1 MLEKMFNPESVAVIG
16 ASHVK
21 GKVGRAVLD
30 NLLDGY
36 EGKIYPINPKSTE
49 IEGLKCYKTVLDVPG
64 PIDLAVIVIPSKLVP
79 QAVRECG
86 EKGIKYLVIISAG
99 FKEVG
104 VEGAKLENEVKEVA
118 RNYGM
123 RIVGPNCLGVLNTH
137 TKCNA
142 SFAKK
147 MPPTGNVSIITQ
159 SGALGTAILDWSDA
173 TSVGFDSFVSLGN
186 KADLNEIDF
195 MEAWKN
201 DENTKVI
208 LAYLEGITDGKRF
221 IDVAREVSKVKPVIV
236 VKSGRTSAGARA
248 VSSHTGSLAGS
259 DTAYDAAFLQ
269 SGIIRAETM
278 FEFFDMAGGFAG
290 QPVPKGDRVAIITN
304 AGGPGILATD
314 SCERYGLRLATLS
327 KETIDALKTALP
339 AAASFYNP
347 VDVLGDASPQL
358 YRFALETVVKD
369 GGVDGILVLA
379 TPQAMTDPV
388 AIAGVIGEIKKQTS
402 KPVLPCFIGGVVMEE
417 GVQVLKKNGMYNY
430 DDPARAAYAMR
441 MMARYH
447 KISQRVY
454 PQPKRFD
461 ADIEKVRS
469 VIDRSRSMGITVLG
483 LEALPVL
490 EAYGMPTLKY
500 KIATRA
506 GDAVNAAREL
516 GYPVVMKIV
525 SPDIIHK
532 SDVGGVRV
540 GINNDEELQNAYNK
554 MMKDVTLAA
563 PRCRIS
569 GVLIQQ
575 MATGGKEVILGM
587 NRDPQFGPLLM
598 FGLGGIYVEVLK
610 DVQFRVAPLNEKDA
624 YGMIYGLK
632 THQMLEGT
640 RGEKP
645 SDIDKLV
652 EFLERL
658 SQLVTDFP
666 EILEMDI
673 NPVKVYEKGKGC
685 LALDVRMG
693 ISPYK

>member
-1 MLEKMFNPESVAVIG
+1 MLDKMFNPESVAVIG

-30 NLLDGY
+30 NLLNGY
-36 EGKIYPINPKSTE
+36 EGTIYPINPNSTE
-49 IEGLKCYKTVLDVPG
+49 IEGLKCYKTVLDAPG

-104 VEGAKLENEVKEVA
+104 VEGARLENEVKEIA
-118 RNYGM
+118 RSYNM
-123 RIVGPNCLGVLNTH
+123 RIVGPNCLGALNTH
-137 TKCNA
+137 TKCNV
-142 SFAKK
+142 SFAKE
-147 MPPTGNVSIITQ
+147 MPPQGNVSIITQ

-173 TSVGFDSFVSLGN
+173 TGIGFDSFVSLGN
-186 KADLNEIDF
+186 KSDLNEIDF

-201 DENTKVI
+201 DPNTRVI

-221 IDVAREVSKVKPVIV
+221 IEVARDVSRIKPVIV
-236 VKSGRTSAGARA
+236 VKSGRTGAGARA

-259 DTAYDAAFLQ
+259 DAAYDSAFMQ
-269 SGIIRAETM
+269 SGVLRAETM
-278 FEFFDMAGGFAG
+278 FEFFDVAGCFSE
-290 QPVPKGDRVAIITN
+290 QPVPTGDRIAIVTN

-314 SCERYGLRLATLS
+314 SCERNGLRLATLS
-327 KETIDALKTALP
+327 KETVDALKTTLP
-339 AAASFYNP
+339 AAANFYNP
-347 VDVLGDASPQL
+347 VDVLGDASAHL
-358 YRFALETVVKD
+358 YKFALETVIKD
-369 GGVDGILVLA
+369 DGVDGVIVLA

-388 AIAGVIGEIKKQTS
+388 AIAEVIIEIKKHTR
-402 KPVLPCFIGGVVMEE
+402 KPIMPCFVGGVVMDE
-417 GVQVLKKNGMYNY
+417 GVQVFRKHGIYNF

-441 MMARYH
+441 MMTKYH

-454 PQPKRFD
+454 AEPKRFD
-461 ADIEKVRS
+461 VDKQKVCDI
-469 VIDRSRSMGITVLG
+469 IDHSRKMGITVLG

-490 EAYGMPTLKY
+490 EAYGIPTMKY
-500 KIATRA
+500 KIATSVT
-506 GDAVNAAREL
+506 DALSAAQEI
-516 GYPVVMKIV
+516 GYPIVMKIV

-532 SDVGGVRV
+532 SDVGGVKV
-540 GINNDEELQNAYNK
+540 GIGSDEELENAYNK

-563 PRCRIS
+563 PRCRIG

-575 MATGGKEVILGM
+575 MAIGGKEVILGM
-587 NRDPQFGPLLM
+587 NRDPQFGPLIM

-610 DVQFRVAPLNEKDA
+610 DVQFRIAPLNEKDA
-624 YGMIYGLK
+624 FGMIYGIK

-645 SDIDKLV
+645 SDIEKLV

-658 SQLVTDFP
+658 SQLVVDFP
-666 EILEMDI
+666 DILELDI

-685 LALDVRMG
+685 LALDVRMAV
-693 ISPYK
+693 SPGK

>member
-30 NLLDGY
+30 NLLNGY
-36 EGKIYPINPKSTE
+36 EGRIYPINPNSPD
-49 IEGLKCYKTVLDVPG
+49 IDGLKCYRSVLEVPG

-79 QAVRECG
+79 QSVRECG
-86 EKGIKYLVIISAG
+86 EKGIGYLVIISAG

-104 VEGAKLENEVKEVA
+104 VEGARLENEIKEIA
-118 RNYGM
+118 RTYHM
-123 RIVGPNCLGVLNTH
+123 RIVGPNCLGILNTH

-147 MPPTGNVSIITQ
+147 MPPAGNISIITQ

-173 TSVGFDSFVSLGN
+173 TGVGFDSFVSLGN
-186 KADLNEIDF
+186 KSDLNEIDF

-201 DENTKVI
+201 DPNTGVI
-208 LAYLEGITDGKRF
+208 LAYLEGITDGRRF
-221 IDVAREVSKVKPVIV
+221 IDVARAVTKNKPVVV

-259 DTAYDAAFLQ
+259 DAAYDAAFMQ
-269 SGIIRAETM
+269 SGVIRAETM
-278 FEFFDMAGGFAG
+278 YEFFDMAGGFSG
-290 QPVPKGDRVAIITN
+290 QPVPAGDHIAIVTN

-314 SCERYGLRLATLS
+314 SCERYGLRMATLS
-327 KETIDALKTALP
+327 KETIDTLKTTLP

-347 VDVLGDASPQL
+347 VDVLGDASAQL
-358 YRFALETVVKD
+358 YRFALDTVIKD
-369 GGVDGILVLA
+369 DGVDGILVLA

-388 AIAGVIGEIKKQTS
+388 AIAGVIAEVKKRTG
-402 KPVLPCFIGGVVMEE
+402 KPVLPCFIGGLVMGE
-417 GVQVLKKNGMYNY
+417 GVQVLKEQGIYNF
-430 DDPARAAYAMR
+430 DDPARAAYTMVT
-441 MMARYH
+441 MTRYH
-447 KISQRVY
+447 RIRQRTY
-454 PQPKRFD
+454 AEPKRFD
-461 ADIEKVRS
+461 VDKDKVRNI
-469 VIDRSRSMGITVLG
+469 IDSARNMGITVLG

-490 EAYGMPTLKY
+490 EAYGIPTLKY
-500 KIATRA
+500 RISTSVN
-506 GDAVNAAREL
+506 DALKAAKEI
-516 GYPVVMKIV
+516 GYPIVMKIV

-532 SDVGGVRV
+532 SDVGGVKV
-540 GINNDEELQNAYNK
+540 GIAGDEELENAYNR

-563 PRCRIS
+563 PQCRIG

-587 NRDPQFGPLLM
+587 NKDPQFGPLIM

-610 DVQFRVAPLNEKDA
+610 DVQFRIAPLTEPDA
-624 YGMIYGLK
+624 NGMIYGIK
-632 THQMLEGT
+632 TYQMLQGT

-645 SDIDKLV
+645 SDIEKLV
-652 EFLERL
+652 ELLQRL

-666 EILEMDI
+666 DILEMDI
-673 NPVKVYEKGKGC
+673 NPVKVYEKGRGC
-685 LALDVRMG
+685 LALDVRLA
-693 ISPYK
+693 ISP

>member
-1 MLEKMFNPESVAVIG
+1 MLEKMFNPESIAVIG

-30 NLLDGY
+30 NLLNGY
-36 EGKIYPINPKSTE
+36 GGRIYPINPKSTE
-49 IEGLKCYKTVLDVPG
+49 IEGVKCYKSVLDVPG
-64 PIDLAVIVIPSKLVP
+64 PIDLGVIVIPAKLVP
-79 QAVRECG
+79 QAVWECG

-104 VEGAKLENEVKEVA
+104 VEGARLENEVRGIAKK
-118 RNYGM
+118 YGI
-123 RIVGPNCLGVLNTH
+123 RIVGPNCLGILNTH

-147 MPPTGNVSIITQ
+147 MPPAGNVSIITQ

-173 TSVGFDSFVSLGN
+173 MDVGFDGFVSLGN
-186 KADLNEIDF
+186 KADLNEVDF
-195 MEAWKN
+195 MEAWK
-201 DENTKVI
+201 DDGNTKVI
-208 LAYLEGITDGKRF
+208 LAYLEGITDGRRF
-221 IDVAREVSKVKPVIV
+221 IDVAREVSKAKPVIV
-236 VKSGRTSAGARA
+236 VKSGRTGAGARA

-259 DTAYDAAFLQ
+259 DAAYDAAFLQ
-269 SGIIRAETM
+269 SGVIRAETM
-278 FEFFDMAGGFAG
+278 SEFFDLAGGFSG
-290 QPVPKGDRVAIITN
+290 QPVPSGSRIAIITN

-314 SCERYGLRLATLS
+314 ACERYGLRLATLS

-347 VDVLGDASPQL
+347 VDVLGDAGAEL
-358 YRFALETVVKD
+358 YRFALEAAVKD

-388 AIAGVIGEIKKQTS
+388 AIAGVVGDVKGRTG
-402 KPVLPCFIGGVVMEE
+402 KPILPCFMGGAVME
-417 GVQVLKKNGMYNY
+417 GGLRALKGNGMYNY
-430 DDPARAAYAMR
+430 DDPARAAYTMH
-441 MMARYH
+441 MMARYGQ
-447 KISQRVY
+447 ISQSVY
-454 PQPKRFD
+454 RQPRRFD
-461 ADIEKVRS
+461 VDRDKVRNI
-469 VIDRSRSMGITVLG
+469 IDRSRSLGVTVLG

-490 EAYGMPTLKY
+490 EAYGIPALRY
-500 KIATRA
+500 KMATGA
-506 GDAVNAAREL
+506 GDALKAAREI

-540 GINNDEELQNAYNK
+540 GINDEGELKNAYNR
-554 MMKDVTLAA
+554 MMKDVTLAM

-587 NRDPQFGPLLM
+587 NRDPQFGPLMM

-610 DVQFRVAPLNEKDA
+610 DVQFRVAPLNREDA
-624 YGMIYGLK
+624 YGMVYGIR

-645 SDIDKLV
+645 SDIDRLV
-652 EFLERL
+652 ELLERF

-666 EILEMDI
+666 DVLEMDI
-673 NPVKVYEKGKGC
+673 NPVKVYEKGRGC
-685 LALDVRMG
+685 LALDVRLG
-693 ISPYK
+693 ISPNK

>member
-1 MLEKMFNPESVAVIG
+1 MLEKMFNPESVAVVG

-30 NLLDGY
+30 NLMNDY
-36 EGKIYPINPKSTE
+36 EGMIYPINPNSTE
-49 IEGLKCYKTVLDVPG
+49 IEGLKCYKTVLDVPA

-104 VEGAKLENEVKEVA
+104 VEGARLENEVKDIA
-118 RNYGM
+118 RSYGM
-123 RIVGPNCLGVLNTH
+123 RIVGPNCLGTLNTH

-147 MPPTGNVSIITQ
+147 MPPTGNISIITQ
-159 SGALGTAILDWSDA
+159 SGALGTAILDWSDS
-173 TSVGFDSFVSLGN
+173 TGIGFDSFVSLGN
-186 KADLNEIDF
+186 KSDLNEIDF
-195 MEAWKN
+195 MEAWKT
-201 DENTKVI
+201 DDNTRVI
-208 LAYLEGITDGKRF
+208 LAYLEGITDGSRF
-221 IDVAREVSKVKPVIV
+221 IEVARSVSTVKPVIV

-259 DTAYDAAFLQ
+259 DAAYDAAFMQ
-269 SGIIRAETM
+269 SGVIRAETM
-278 FEFFDMAGGFAG
+278 SEFFDMAGGFSG
-290 QPVPKGDRVAIITN
+290 QPIPAGDRVAIITN

-327 KETIDALKTALP
+327 KETIDTLKTTLP

-347 VDVLGDASPQL
+347 VDVLGDASAHL
-358 YRFALETVVKD
+358 YKFALDTVIKD
-369 GGVDGILVLA
+369 DGVDGILVLA

-388 AIAGVIGEIKKQTS
+388 AIAEVIGQARKTTH
-402 KPVLPCFIGGVVMEE
+402 KPIMPCFVGGVVMDE
-417 GVQVLKKNGMYNY
+417 GVRILKQEGMYNY
-430 DDPARAAYAMR
+430 NDPARAAYTLR
-441 MMARYH
+441 MMSRYH

-454 PQPKRFD
+454 TPPRHFD
-461 ADIEKVRS
+461 VDKEKVMKI
-469 VIDRSRSMGITVLG
+469 IDHSRKMGITVLG

-490 EAYGMPTLKY
+490 EAYGIPTLKY
-500 KIATRA
+500 KIASSVTGA
-506 GDAVNAAREL
+506 LAAAKEM
-516 GYPVVMKIV
+516 GYPIVMKIV

-532 SDVGGVRV
+532 SDVGGVKV
-540 GINNDEELQNAYNK
+540 GISSDEELENAYNK

-575 MATGGKEVILGM
+575 MATGGKEVILGT
-587 NRDPQFGPLLM
+587 NRDPQFGPLIM

-610 DVQFRVAPLNEKDA
+610 DVQFRIAPLNEKDA
-624 YGMIYGLK
+624 YGMIYGIK

-645 SDIDKLV
+645 SDIEKLV

-658 SQLVTDFP
+658 SQLVVDFP
-666 EILEMDI
+666 DILELDI

-685 LALDVRMG
+685 LALDVRMA
-693 ISPYK
+693 ISPGK

>member
-30 NLLDGY
+30 NLLNDY
-36 EGKIYPINPKSTE
+36 EGMIYPINPNSTE
-49 IEGLKCYKTVLDVPG
+49 IEGLKCYKTVLDVPA

-104 VEGAKLENEVKEVA
+104 VEGAKLENEVKDIA
-118 RNYGM
+118 RSYGM
-123 RIVGPNCLGVLNTH
+123 RIVGPNCLGTLNTH

-147 MPPTGNVSIITQ
+147 MPPAGNISIITQ
-159 SGALGTAILDWSDA
+159 SGALGTAILDWSDS
-173 TSVGFDSFVSLGN
+173 TGIGFDSFVSLGN
-186 KADLNEIDF
+186 KSDLNEIDF
-195 MEAWKN
+195 MEAWKA
-201 DENTKVI
+201 DDNTRVI
-208 LAYLEGITDGKRF
+208 LAYLEGITDGNRF
-221 IDVAREVSKVKPVIV
+221 IEVARSVSRVKPVIV

-259 DTAYDAAFLQ
+259 DAAYDAAFMQ
-269 SGIIRAETM
+269 SGVIRAETM
-278 FEFFDMAGGFAG
+278 SEFFDMAGGFSG
-290 QPVPKGDRVAIITN
+290 QPIPAGDRVAIITN

-327 KETIDALKTALP
+327 KETIDALKTTLP

-347 VDVLGDASPQL
+347 VDVLGDASAHL
-358 YRFALETVVKD
+358 YKFALDTVIKD
-369 GGVDGILVLA
+369 DGVDGILVLA

-388 AIAGVIGEIKKQTS
+388 AIAEVIGQARKTTH
-402 KPVLPCFIGGVVMEE
+402 KPIMPCFIGGVVMDE
-417 GVQVLKKNGMYNY
+417 GVRILKQEGMYNY
-430 DDPARAAYAMR
+430 DDPARAAYTMR
-441 MMARYH
+441 MMSRYQ

-454 PQPKRFD
+454 TPPKHFD
-461 ADIEKVRS
+461 VDKEKVMKI
-469 VIDRSRSMGITVLG
+469 IDHSRKMGITVLG

-490 EAYGMPTLKY
+490 EAYGIPTLKY
-500 KIATRA
+500 KIASS
-506 GDAVNAAREL
+506 VNGALAAAKEI
-516 GYPVVMKIV
+516 GYPLVMKIV

-532 SDVGGVRV
+532 SDVGGVKV
-540 GINNDEELQNAYNK
+540 GIGSDEELENAYNK

-575 MATGGKEVILGM
+575 MATGGKEVILGT
-587 NRDPQFGPLLM
+587 NRDPQFGPLIM

-610 DVQFRVAPLNEKDA
+610 DVQFRIAPLNEKDA
-624 YGMIYGLK
+624 YGMIYGIK

-645 SDIDKLV
+645 SDIEKLV

-658 SQLVTDFP
+658 SQLVVDFP
-666 EILEMDI
+666 DILELDI

-685 LALDVRMG
+685 LALDVRMA
-693 ISPYK
+693 ISPGK

>member
-36 EGKIYPINPKSTE
+36 EGKIYPINPKTPE
-49 IEGLKCYKTVLDVPG
+49 IEGLKCYKSVLDVPG
-64 PIDLAVIVIPSKLVP
+64 PIDLAVIVIPAKLVP

-86 EKGIKYLVIISAG
+86 EKGITYLVIISAG

-104 VEGAKLENEVKEVA
+104 VEGARLENEVKGLA
-118 RNYGM
+118 KKYGM

-147 MPPTGNVSIITQ
+147 MPPPGNVSIITQ

-173 TSVGFDSFVSLGN
+173 TGVGFDGFVSLGN
-186 KADLNEIDF
+186 KADLNEVDF
-195 MEAWKN
+195 MEAWKG
-201 DENTKVI
+201 DASTKVI
-208 LAYLEGITDGKRF
+208 LAYLEGITDGRRF
-221 IDVAREVSKVKPVIV
+221 IDVAREVSKIKPVIV

-259 DTAYDAAFLQ
+259 DAAYDAAFLQ
-269 SGIIRAETM
+269 SGVIRAETM
-278 FEFFDMAGGFAG
+278 FEFFDMAGGFAE
-290 QPVPKGDRVAIITN
+290 QPVPAGGRVAIITN

-327 KETIDALKTALP
+327 KETIDALKNTLP
-339 AAASFYNP
+339 PAASFYNP
-347 VDVLGDASPQL
+347 VDVLGDASPEL

-388 AIAGVIGEIKKQTS
+388 AIAGVVGEIKRRTA
-402 KPVLPCFIGGVVMEE
+402 KPILPCFMGGVVMEE
-417 GVQVLKKNGMYNY
+417 GVGVLKGQGLYNY
-430 DDPARAAYAMR
+430 DDPARAAYTMR

-447 KISQRVY
+447 KIRGRVY
-454 PQPKRFD
+454 EPPRQFD
-461 ADIEKVRS
+461 ADRDKVRS
-469 VIDRSRSMGITVLG
+469 IIDGSLSAGITVLG

-490 EAYGMPTLKY
+490 EAYGIPTLKY
-500 KIATRA
+500 EIATSS
-506 GDAVNAAREL
+506 GDAARVAREI

-540 GINNDEELQNAYNK
+540 GINNDEELGSAYGK
-554 MMKDVTLAA
+554 MMKDVTLAM
-563 PRCRIS
+563 PRCRIG

-575 MATGGKEVILGM
+575 MARGGKEVILGM
-587 NRDPQFGPLLM
+587 NRDPQFGPLIM

-610 DVQFRVAPLNEKDA
+610 DVQFRVAPLNEEDA
-624 YGMIYGLK
+624 YGMVYGIK

-645 SDIDKLV
+645 SDIEKLV
-652 EFLERL
+652 ELLERL

-666 EILEMDI
+666 DILEMDI
-673 NPVKVYEKGKGC
+673 NPVKVYEKGRGC

-693 ISPYK
+693 ISPGK

>member
-1 MLEKMFNPESVAVIG
+1 MEKMFNPESVAVIG

-30 NLLDGY
+30 NLLNGY
-36 EGKIYPINPKSTE
+36 EGTIYPINPNSTE
-49 IEGLKCYKTVLDVPG
+49 IEGLKCYKTVLDAPG

-104 VEGAKLENEVKEVA
+104 VEGARLENEVKDIA
-118 RNYGM
+118 RSYDM
-123 RIVGPNCLGVLNTH
+123 RIVGPNCLGILNTH

-147 MPPTGNVSIITQ
+147 MPPQGNVSIITQ
-159 SGALGTAILDWSDA
+159 SGALGTAILDWSDS
-173 TSVGFDSFVSLGN
+173 TGVGFDSFVSLGN
-186 KADLNEIDF
+186 KSDLNEIDF
-195 MEAWKN
+195 MEAWKE
-201 DENTKVI
+201 DDNTKVI
-208 LAYLEGITDGKRF
+208 LAYLEGITDGERF
-221 IDVAREVSKVKPVIV
+221 IQVARDVSKTKPVIV

-259 DTAYDAAFLQ
+259 DAAYDSAFMQ
-269 SGIIRAETM
+269 SGVIRAETM
-278 FEFFDMAGGFAG
+278 NEFFDMCGGFSG
-290 QPVPKGDRVAIITN
+290 QPIPTGDRVVIVTN

-314 SCERYGLRLATLS
+314 SCERHGLRLATLS
-327 KETIDALKTALP
+327 KETVDTLKTTLP
-339 AAASFYNP
+339 PAASFYNP
-347 VDVLGDASPQL
+347 VDVLGDASAHL
-358 YRFALETVVKD
+358 YKFALETVVKD
-369 GGVDGILVLA
+369 DGVDGILVLA
-379 TPQAMTDPV
+379 TPQAMTDPI
-388 AIAGVIGEIKKQTS
+388 AIAEVIAEIKKTTS
-402 KPVLPCFIGGVVMEE
+402 KPILPCFIGGLVMAE
-417 GVQVLKKNGMYNY
+417 GVSILKQAGIYNY
-430 DDPARAAYAMR
+430 DDPARAAYTMR
-441 MMARYH
+441 EMVRYN
-447 KISQRVY
+447 KIKQRVY
-454 PQPKRFD
+454 QEPKHFD
-461 ADIEKVRS
+461 VDKAKVQS
-469 VIDRSRSMGITVLG
+469 IIDNSRKMGITILG

-490 EAYGMPTLKY
+490 EAYGIPTLKY
-500 KIATRA
+500 KIATSVT
-506 GDAVNAAREL
+506 DAIKAAKDM
-516 GYPVVMKIV
+516 GFPVVMKIV

-532 SDVGGVRV
+532 SDVGGVKV
-540 GINNDEELQNAYNK
+540 GLASEEELENAYNK

-575 MATGGKEVILGM
+575 MATGGKEVILGT
-587 NRDPQFGPLLM
+587 NRDPQFGPLIM

-624 YGMIYGLK
+624 YGMIYGIK

-645 SDIDKLV
+645 SDIEKLV

-666 EILEMDI
+666 DILELDI

-685 LALDVRMG
+685 LALDVRMAITPG
-693 ISPYK
+693 K

>member
-30 NLLDGY
+30 NLLNGY
-36 EGKIYPINPKSTE
+36 EGKIYPINPKSLE
-49 IEGLKCYKTVLDVPG
+49 IEGLKCYKTVLEVPG

-104 VEGAKLENEVKEVA
+104 VEGARLENEVKDIA
-118 RNYGM
+118 RSYNM
-123 RIVGPNCLGVLNTH
+123 RIVGPNCLGILNTH
-137 TKCNA
+137 TRCNA

-147 MPPTGNVSIITQ
+147 MPPAGNVSIITQ

-173 TSVGFDSFVSLGN
+173 TDVGFDCFVSLGN
-186 KADLNEIDF
+186 KSDLNEIDF

-201 DENTKVI
+201 DDNTKVI
-208 LAYLEGITDGKRF
+208 LAYLEGITDGRRF
-221 IDVAREVSKVKPVIV
+221 IEVARDVSKVKPVIV

-259 DTAYDAAFLQ
+259 DAAYDSAFMQ
-269 SGIIRAETM
+269 SGVIRAETM
-278 FEFFDMAGGFAG
+278 SEFYDMAGGFCC

-304 AGGPGILATD
+304 AGGPGIMATD
-314 SCERYGLRLATLS
+314 ACERFGLRLATLS
-327 KETIDALKTALP
+327 KETVDALKTTLP
-339 AAASFYNP
+339 PAASFYNP
-347 VDVLGDASPQL
+347 VDVLGDASPHL
-358 YRFALETVVKD
+358 YKFALETVIKD
-369 GGVDGILVLA
+369 EGVDGIIVLA

-388 AIAGVIGEIKKQTS
+388 AIAEVIGEAKKTTD
-402 KPVLPCFIGGVVMEE
+402 KPILPCFVGGLVMGE
-417 GVQVLKKNGMYNY
+417 GVAVLKHHGIYNY
-430 DDPARAAYAMR
+430 DDPSRVAYTMR
-441 MMARYH
+441 MMTRYQ
-447 KISQRVY
+447 KIKQRVY
-454 PQPKRFD
+454 VEPRKFD
-461 ADIEKVRS
+461 ADKEKVRKI
-469 VIDRSRSMGITVLG
+469 IDNSRNMGITVLG

-490 EAYGMPTLKY
+490 EAYGIPTLKY
-500 KIATRA
+500 RIATSVN
-506 GDAVNAAREL
+506 DALKSAREI
-516 GYPVVMKIV
+516 GYPIVMKIV

-532 SDVGGVRV
+532 SDVGGVKV
-540 GINNDEELQNAYNK
+540 GIGSDEELENAYNK

-587 NRDPQFGPLLM
+587 NKDPQFGPLIM

-610 DVQFRVAPLNEKDA
+610 DVQFRIAPLNEKDA
-624 YGMIYGLK
+624 YGMIYGIK

-645 SDIDKLV
+645 SDIEKLV

-666 EILEMDI
+666 DILEMDI
-673 NPVKVYEKGKGC
+673 NPVKVYEKGRGC
-685 LALDVRMG
+685 LALDVRLA
-693 ISPYK
+693 ISPK

>member
-30 NLLDGY
+30 NLLNGY
-36 EGKIYPINPKSTE
+36 EGKIYPINPTSAE

-64 PIDLAVIVIPSKLVP
+64 PIDLGVVVIPSKLVP

-104 VEGAKLENEVKEVA
+104 VEGARLENEVKDIA
-118 RNYGM
+118 KGYGM
-123 RIVGPNCLGVLNTH
+123 RIVGPNCLGALNAH
-137 TKCNA
+137 TKCNV

-147 MPPTGNVSIITQ
+147 MPLAGNISIITQ

-173 TSVGFDSFVSLGN
+173 TGIGFDSFVSLGN
-186 KADLNEIDF
+186 KSDMNEIDF

-201 DENTKVI
+201 DDRTRVI

-221 IDVAREVSKVKPVIV
+221 IEVAREASKTKPVIV
-236 VKSGRTSAGARA
+236 VKSGRTGAGARA

-259 DTAYDAAFLQ
+259 DAAYDSAFMQ
-269 SGIIRAETM
+269 SGVIRAETM
-278 FEFFDMAGGFAG
+278 SEFFDLAGGFSE
-290 QPVPKGDRVAIITN
+290 QPIPAGDRIAIVTN

-314 SCERYGLRLATLS
+314 SCERHGLRLATLS
-327 KETIDALKTALP
+327 KETVDMLKTTLP
-339 AAASFYNP
+339 AAANFYNP
-347 VDVLGDASPQL
+347 VDVLGDASAPL
-358 YRFALETVVKD
+358 YRFALETVIKD
-369 GGVDGILVLA
+369 DGVDGIIVLA
-379 TPQAMTDPV
+379 TPQSMTDPV
-388 AIAGVIGEIKKQTS
+388 AIAEVIIELKKQTK
-402 KPVLPCFIGGVVMEE
+402 KPIMPCFVGGVVMDE
-417 GVQVLKKNGMYNY
+417 GIQVFKKHGIYNY
-430 DDPARAAYAMR
+430 DDPARAAYTMR
-441 MMARYH
+441 HMVGFH

-454 PQPKRFD
+454 TQPKNFN
-461 ADIEKVRS
+461 ADKAKVRK
-469 VIDRSRSMGITVLG
+469 IFDESRKVGITVLG

-490 EAYGMPTLKY
+490 EAYGIPTLKY
-500 KIATRA
+500 EIATSV
-506 GDAVNAAREL
+506 GDAVKASREI

-532 SDVGGVRV
+532 SDVGGVKV
-540 GINNDEELQNAYNK
+540 GIASDEELENAYNK

-587 NRDPQFGPLLM
+587 NKDPQFGPLIM

-610 DVQFRVAPLNEKDA
+610 DVQFRIAPLNEKDA
-624 YGMIYGLK
+624 HGMIYGIK

-645 SDIDKLV
+645 SDIEKLV
-652 EFLERL
+652 ELLERL

-673 NPVKVYEKGKGC
+673 NPVKVYEKGRGC
-685 LALDVRMG
+685 LALDVRMA
-693 ISPYK
+693 ISP